1 MKFLCFLLFVSVAM
15 VFANIPEK
23 SLWPLKTT
31 LKADAVFEK
40 KMPNGFLKFSAK
52 AGQEVDL
59 LSVEESDLL
68 VSCRGVSGKV
78 SIADTDFLEQCQAK
92 QDKLDAEENARLA
105 ALAIEA
111 RLKNESDARKQA
123 EIAAVLEFK
132 KKPPVFSFDP
142 ISRRFTK
149 PENLQ
154 KLVELVF
161 RDPESF
167 KLRDNLQA
175 QVIDYKG
182 RLAWQTIWHYGA
194 RNGFGGYNAGMIKF
208 IVQDAKIVDYELMDK
223 K

>member
-1 MKFLCFLLFVSVAM
+1 MLLAS
-15 VFANIPEK
+15 IPEK
-23 SLWPLKTT
+23 SLWPSKTT

-40 KMPNGFLKFSAK
+40 KVANGFLKYSAK

-59 LSVEESDLL
+59 LSVEEPDLL
-68 VSCRGVSGKV
+68 VSYKGVSGKV
-78 SIADTDFLEQCQAK
+78 PIVDTDFLEQCQSK

-105 ALAIEA
+105 AQAQEA
-111 RLKNESDARKQA
+111 RLKEEAAARKEA
-123 EIAAVLEFK
+123 ETAAVLEFK
-132 KKPPVFSFDP
+132 KNPPVFSFDP

-154 KLVELVF
+154 NLVERVF

-167 KLRDNLQA
+167 KLRENLQA

-182 RLAWQTIWHYGA
+182 RLAWQTIWLYGA

-208 IVQDAKIVDYELMDK
+208 IVQDSKIIDYELMDK